1 MNTNTRIQ
9 LSIMMFLQF
18 FVWGSWYA
26 TTGTYLQKLGFD
38 GAAVG
43 NIFSTISIAA
53 IIAPL
58 FVGIIADRFFE
69 AQKVLAM
76 SHIIGAGI
84 LYFTSTVNDAD
95 TFYWVLLL
103 YSIFYMPTLAL
114 TNAVSFYQ
122 MTSPEKEFPSI
133 RVLGTIGWIVAG
145 WIISFAKFEDSNMQF
160 VIAAAASLI
169 TGLYCFTL
177 PSTPSKS
184 KGEPINIGRLL
195 GLDALKLMK
204 SRNFAILVISSFLVS
219 IPLNFYFTFANAFFN
234 ETGMEYAA
242 AKMTLGQ
249 VSEIV
254 FMLLMPFFFA
264 RLGVKKMILVGILAW
279 IIRYLLFAYGD
290 NQSMV
295 WMFYIGILLH
305 GICYDF
311 FFVTGQ
317 IYVDNE
323 APEEIRASAQGLIT
337 LATYGVGMYIGAIV
351 AGQIVKQFTILENG
365 EIIGHLWWN
374 IWMVPAAL
382 AAIVLI
388 LFMALFREKASIG
401 QKTV

>member
-1 MNTNTRIQ
+1 MKTNIRVQ

-26 TTGTYLQKLGFD
+26 TAGNYLSKNLGYD
-38 GAAVG
+38 GAVIG
-43 NIFSTISIAA
+43 GIFSTISLAA

-69 AQKVLAM
+69 AQRVLAVA
-76 SHIIGAGI
+76 HIIGAGI
-84 LYFTSTVNDAD
+84 LYYISSVNDPD

-114 TNAVSFYQ
+114 TNAVAFYQ
-122 MTSPEKEFPSI
+122 MSSPEKEFPGI

-145 WIISFAKFEDSNMQF
+145 LIISFAKFEASSMQF
-160 VIAAAASLI
+160 VVAAIASAV

-177 PSTPSKS
+177 PNTPSES
-184 KGEPINIGRLL
+184 KGQPINIGKLL
-195 GLDALKLMK
+195 GLDAIKLMK
-204 SRNFAILVISSFLVS
+204 NRNFAVLVISSFLVS
-219 IPLNFYFTFANAFFN
+219 IPLNFYFTFANNFLN
-234 ETGMEYAA
+234 EAGMEFAA

-249 VSEIV
+249 ASEIV
-254 FMLLMPFFFA
+254 FMLLMPLFFS

-279 IIRYLLFAYGD
+279 ILRYVLFAFGD
-290 NQSMV
+290 NQTMV
-295 WMFYIGILLH
+295 WMFYSGILLH

-323 APEEIRASAQGLIT
+323 APEEVRASAQGLIT
-337 LATYGVGMYIGAIV
+337 LATYGIGMYLGAIV
-351 AGQIVKQFTILENG
+351 AGQIVKKYTIMESG
-365 EIIGHLWWN
+365 AEVGHDWFQ
-374 IWMVPAAL
+374 IWMVPAGL
-382 AAIVLI
+382 AVAVLI
-388 LFMALFREKASIG
+388 LFLIFFKEEESLA
-401 QKTV
+401 